1 MLQAYRLSTLSDDLY
16 VSVDMKIQ
24 FPIEKQ
30 PLLTYEDESAESQGR
45 FSKHPHGW
53 SRQIQMLHEVGE
65 IISAETLQVDPLYFE
80 IGSGHGDFIE
90 RKAKEDP
97 NGYYIGVENVPYFA
111 LSGAKKLQKAGL
123 TNALM
128 LNQNAND
135 LLDQVFPDE
144 SLDKIYILYPDP
156 WPKNRHEK
164 RRLIREATYQ
174 RYHQVLKPGGE
185 IEIWT
190 DSEKW
195 VTLSLPFLKQL
206 SGSIEQEEVADD
218 TRDLRTL
225 FERKAKS
232 KGHPIFHILYKK

>member
-1 MLQAYRLSTLSDDLY
+1 
-16 VSVDMKIQ
+16 
-24 FPIEKQ
+24 
-30 PLLTYEDESAESQGR
+30 
-45 FSKHPHGW
+45 
-53 SRQIQMLHEVGE
+53 
-65 IISAETLQVDPLYFE
+65 
-80 IGSGHGDFIE
+80 
-90 RKAKEDP
+90 
-97 NGYYIGVENVPYFA
+97 
-111 LSGAKKLQKAGL
+111 
-123 TNALM
+123 M

-135 LLDQVFPDE
+135 LLEQVFPDE

>member
-1 MLQAYRLSTLSDDLY
+1 
-16 VSVDMKIQ
+16 MKIQ

-53 SRQIQMLHEVGE
+53 SRQIQMMHEVGE
-65 IISAETLQVDPLYFE
+65 ILSAETLQVEPLYFE

-90 RKAKEDP
+90 KKAKEDP
-97 NGYYIGVENVPYFA
+97 DGYYIGIENVPYFA
-111 LSGAKKLQKAGL
+111 LSGAKKLQKSGL

-135 LLDQVFPDE
+135 LLEQVFPDE

-174 RYHQVLKPGGE
+174 RYHHVLKPGGE

-195 VTLSLPFLKQL
+195 VTLSLPFLKQMP
-206 SGSIEQEEVADD
+206 GSIQQEDVADD